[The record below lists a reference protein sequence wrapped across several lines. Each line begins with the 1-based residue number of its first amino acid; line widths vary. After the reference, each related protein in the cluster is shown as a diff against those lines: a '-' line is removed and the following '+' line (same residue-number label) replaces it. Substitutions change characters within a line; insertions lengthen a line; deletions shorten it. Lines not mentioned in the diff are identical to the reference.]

1 MVSHEETV
9 RAVDEVVRECLEQA
23 GIAAPPVDPVEVAHA
38 LGLIT
43 QRDAALPG
51 RGERRT
57 IAGRSLILIRPEQRD
72 ERECFAIAHEIG
84 EEIAAGRVI
93 DRLGLDEGIT
103 RWREELANQFA
114 ARLLCPAD
122 WLRESLRAGGDDLR
136 ILKDQF
142 ATASHEVI
150 ARGLLSLPIPTVI
163 TVIDNGAVTWRRGNA
178 YCPRRLCEFEHEL
191 WQAAHCTGE
200 DQESRHGSLRVQAWA
215 IHEDEWRREILR
227 TTRLDE

>member
-1 MVSHEETV
+1 MVSSEEIV
-9 RAVDEVVRECLEQA
+9 RAVDEVVRECLQQA
-23 GIAAPPVDPVEVAHA
+23 GIETPPVDPVEIAEA
-38 LGLIT
+38 LGLVT

-84 EEIAAGRVI
+84 EEVAAGRVI
-93 DRLGLDEGIT
+93 TRLGLDEGIT
-103 RWREELANQFA
+103 RWREELANLFA

-122 WLRESLRAGGDDLR
+122 WLRECLLEHGDDLR
-136 ILKDQF
+136 ILKAEF

-150 ARGLLSLPIPTVI
+150 ARGLLSLPVPTVI

-178 YCPRRLCEFEHEL
+178 NCPQRLCEFEHDV
-191 WQAAHCTGE
+191 WQAAHWTGD
-200 DQESRHGSLRVQAWA
+200 DQSEQHGSLRVQAWA
-215 IHEDEWRREILR
+215 IHEEGWRREILR

>member
-1 MVSHEETV
+1 MVSSEETV
-9 RAVDEVVRECLEQA
+9 RAVDEVVQECLEQA
-23 GIAAPPVDPVEVAHA
+23 GIEEPPVDPVEVAEA
-38 LGLIT
+38 LGLVT

-93 DRLGLDEGIT
+93 DRLGLDHGIT
-103 RWREELANQFA
+103 RWREELANLFA
-114 ARLLCPAD
+114 ARLLCPAA
-122 WLRESLRAGGDDLR
+122 WLRECLRARGDDLR
-136 ILKDQF
+136 VLKDEF

-150 ARGLLSLPIPTVI
+150 ARQMLSLPIPTVI
-163 TVIDNGAVTWRRGNA
+163 TVIDNEAISWRLSNTR
-178 YCPRRLCEFEHEL
+178 CPARLCEFERDI
-191 WQAAHCTGE
+191 WQAAHRTGE
-200 DQESRHGSLRVQAWA
+200 DQDLHHGSLRVQAWA
-215 IHEDEWRREILR
+215 IHEDPWRREILR